1 MFCIAGQN
9 ILLNPLASPSS
20 AMSSAQQTSA
30 AASSSILNTPVS
42 ISSVQDATSPVKHSM
57 NNACGLG
64 LLQIAMQ
71 DAGITQMDT
80 SQQPSP
86 APASDLQG
94 DPNSADSRMHLSQMD
109 ESHENL
115 QALRE
120 NLQTLASA
128 ASSKGSSSN
137 LMFTSLPSSGMM
149 NMMQVGNVSSASL
162 TANNVTV
169 TSSAMT
175 QNTPIMSVGQLSSQQ
190 QSASQSNMIMGM
202 NFVNSLNQNAGLGM
216 VNPGQNQ
223 VMLPGTGQSGPAG
236 VIPGTSGL
244 AAGTILLN
252 QQGNVLIINEN
263 GIPVP
268 YDPSTGTAVQS
279 EKMTAVMGSGALS
292 VSSNSALLSGPTM
305 SVLDQQQQALI
316 NSGALTLGKTDHAVS
331 SALASLS
338 VSQPQASILAG
349 MNSQMAGGMN
359 FLGSQLL
366 TQNALQ
372 SLAVQQGNPA
382 GGFLNQQLLQSMGMP
397 FPGMIAG
404 QFMIC

>member
-1 MFCIAGQN
+1 
-9 ILLNPLASPSS
+9 
-20 AMSSAQQTSA
+20 MSSAQLTSA
-30 AASSSILNTPVS
+30 AATSSVLNTPTS
-42 ISSVQDATSPVKHSM
+42 IGGVQQEATSPVKHPM

-80 SQQPSP
+80 SQQASP

-94 DPNSADSRMHLSQMD
+94 DPGSADSRMHLSQMD

-137 LMFTSLPSSGMM
+137 LMFTSMPSSGMV
-149 NMMQVGNVSSASL
+149 NMMQMGNASSASL
-162 TANNVTV
+162 AANNVTV

-175 QNTPIMSVGQLSSQQ
+175 QNTPIMSVGQLSSHP

-216 VNPGQNQ
+216 VNPGQGQ
-223 VMLPGTGQSGPAG
+223 VLLPGAPQSGPAG

-244 AAGTILLN
+244 SPGTILLN

-268 YDPSTGTAVQS
+268 YDSTTGTAVQS

-292 VSSNSALLSGPTM
+292 VSSNSALLSAPAM

-331 SALASLS
+331 SALASLN

-404 QFMIC
+404 QCSGQFVKGVCVCMCVWWGGDF